1 MMTMNRCETMN
12 RPPESASAP
21 PEPGNTGARMGERL
35 PRTIRAADVA
45 LAVRSLCLQANRH
58 LPEDVRRA
66 LEAAALREE
75 NPAARE
81 VLRQIRENCALAA
94 ATGLPLCQD
103 TGLAIFFVTL
113 GQDVRV
119 DGDLTAAIQEG
130 VRRGYREGFLRAS
143 VCHPFSRLN
152 TGDNVPA
159 VIHYDLAPGDGLRIA
174 FMAKGGGA
182 ENMSRV
188 TVITPGEGW
197 EGIAD
202 FTLKRVAEARSN
214 PCPPII
220 IGLGVGGSLEQAA
233 LLAKKALLRP
243 LDDRHPDPDLERKEA
258 ALLERI
264 NALGIGPM
272 GLGGRTTCLGVKIL
286 AAPCHIASLPLAVN
300 IQCHSARHAEAD
312 L

>member
-1 MMTMNRCETMN
+1 M
-12 RPPESASAP
+12 
-21 PEPGNTGARMGERL
+21 
-35 PRTIRAADVA
+35 RTIPAAEVTR
-45 LAVRSLCLQANRH
+45 AVRALCLQANRH
-58 LPEDVRRA
+58 LPDDVRRA
-66 LEAAALREE
+66 LEQAALREE
-75 NPAARE
+75 NPHARE

-103 TGLAIFFVTL
+103 TGLAVFFVTL
-113 GQDVRV
+113 GQEVRV

-130 VRRGYREGFLRAS
+130 VRRGYADGFLRAS
-143 VCHPFSRLN
+143 VCHPFSRRN
-152 TGDNVPA
+152 TGDNTPA
-159 VIHYDLAPGDGLRIA
+159 VIHYDLAPGGGLRIV
-174 FMAKGGGA
+174 FMPKGGGA

-188 TVITPGEGW
+188 TVITPAEGW
-197 EGIAD
+197 EGIAA
-202 FTLKRVAEARSN
+202 FTLRRVSEARSN
-214 PCPPII
+214 PCPPVV

-243 LDDRHPDPDLERKEA
+243 LDDLHPDPDLARKET
-258 ALLERI
+258 ALLERV

-300 IQCHSARHAEAD
+300 IQCHSSRHAEVE

>member
-1 MMTMNRCETMN
+1 MTTIRSEKMDRG
-12 RPPESASAP
+12 SAP
-21 PEPGNTGARMGERL
+21 PRKAGNQPGGGAR
-35 PRTIRAADVA
+35 RTIPAAEVSR
-45 LAVRSLCLQANRH
+45 AVRGLCLRANRH

-66 LEAAALREE
+66 LEQAALKEE

-81 VLRQIRENCALAA
+81 VLRQILENCALAA

-113 GQDVRV
+113 GQDLRV

-130 VRRGYREGFLRAS
+130 VRSGYADGFLRAS
-143 VCHPFSRLN
+143 VCRPFSRLN
-152 TGDNVPA
+152 TGDNTPA

-174 FMAKGGGA
+174 FLAKGGGA

-188 TVITPGEGW
+188 TVLSPAEGW

-202 FTLKRVAEARSN
+202 FTLNRVAEARSN
-214 PCPPII
+214 PCPPVIL
-220 IGLGVGGSLEQAA
+220 GLGIGGSLEQAA
-233 LLAKKALLRP
+233 VLAKKALLRP
-243 LDDRHPDPDLERKEA
+243 LDDRHPDPDLAGRETV
-258 ALLERI
+258 LLERI
-264 NALGIGPM
+264 NALGLGPR

-300 IQCHSARHAEAD
+300 IQCHSSRHAEVE

>member
-1 MMTMNRCETMN
+1 M
-12 RPPESASAP
+12 
-21 PEPGNTGARMGERL
+21 
-35 PRTIRAADVA
+35 RTIPAAEVTR
-45 LAVRSLCLQANRH
+45 AVRALCLQANRH
-58 LPEDVRRA
+58 LPDDVRRA
-66 LEAAALREE
+66 LEEAALREE
-75 NPAARE
+75 HPAARE
-81 VLRQIRENCALAA
+81 VLRQIRENYLLAA

-103 TGLAIFFVTL
+103 TGLAICFVTL

-130 VRRGYREGFLRAS
+130 VRQGYREGFLRAS
-143 VCHPFSRLN
+143 VCHPFSRAN
-152 TGDNVPA
+152 TGDNTPA
-159 VIHYDLAPGDGLRIA
+159 VIHYEPVAGEGLRIA

-188 TVITPGEGW
+188 TVITPAEGW
-197 EGIAD
+197 EGIAA
-202 FTLKRVAEARSN
+202 FTLGRVAEARSN
-214 PCPPII
+214 PCPPVV

-243 LDDRHPDPDLERKEA
+243 LDDRNPDPDLACKET

-300 IQCHSARHAEAD
+300 IQCHSSRHAEAE